1 MKKQKK
7 TVAVWKD
14 IKPQTKF
21 VGETKVFCI
30 QVYFFS
36 ISETLDKNHMNYS
49 IKNTLNTDLDYEIM
63 SYFKM

>member
-1 MKKQKK
+1 MERHK
-7 TVAVWKD
+7 TTNK
-14 IKPQTKF
+14 ICGGNKSILYL
-21 VGETKVFCI
+21 GI
-30 QVYFFS
+30 IFS